1 MAIVTGVVEAVST
14 KFDKYSIQV
23 GGTWYS
29 TKMEWA
35 KVQPERGAE
44 VSFDNGGGKFMKNVK
59 IISGGSGGSAGG
71 SAGPAKGGF
80 STLGVELGHAAN
92 LAMQVSLQGS
102 PGSPGTPEFY
112 KFFVEQTQT
121 IFKVMKGLRK
131 HYEEGEDTSSALEEQ
146 IEKVEKRPTPTSKK
160 IEEDLF

>member
-35 KVQPERGAE
+35 KVQPEKGAE

-59 IISGGSGGSAGG
+59 IISGGSGGSAG
-71 SAGPAKGGF
+71 SSAKGGF

-112 KFFVEQTQT
+112 KYFVEQTQT
-121 IFKVMKGLRK
+121 IYKVMKGLRK
-131 HYEEGEDTSSALEEQ
+131 HYEEGEGASSALEEQ
-146 IEKVEKRPTPTSKK
+146 IEKVEKRPATPKRTV
-160 IEEDLF
+160 EEDLF

>member
-35 KVQPERGAE
+35 KVQPEKGAE

-59 IISGGSGGSAGG
+59 IISGGSGGSAGA
-71 SAGPAKGGF
+71 SPAKGGF

-92 LAMQVSLQGS
+92 LAMQVSLHGS
-102 PGSPGTPEFY
+102 PGAAGSPEFY

-121 IFKVMKGLRK
+121 IYKVMKGLRK
-131 HYEEGEDTSSALEEQ
+131 HYEEGEDTSSALDEQ
-146 IEKVEKRPTPTSKK
+146 IEKVEKRSTPTSKK